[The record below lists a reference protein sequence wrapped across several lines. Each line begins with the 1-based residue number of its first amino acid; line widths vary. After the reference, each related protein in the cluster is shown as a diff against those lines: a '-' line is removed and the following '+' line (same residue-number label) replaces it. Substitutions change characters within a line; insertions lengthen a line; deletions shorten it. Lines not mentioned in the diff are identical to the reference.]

1 MTTEKLHILL
11 IEDNP
16 GDVRLI
22 EEMMGRAEIEYSI
35 RHAGTLS
42 DGLEKLR
49 KQTFDVIL
57 LDMNLPDS
65 SGLASV
71 PEIKKVAP
79 KMPIVMLTGLDDE
92 DTAMSALQLG
102 VQDYLLK
109 DRIDRTLLIRA
120 LRYSMERKRILDAL
134 TESEEKY
141 KDLVDNALV
150 GVYKSNIKGEILYVN
165 DALGRMLE
173 YESPGELIAARAFSI
188 YRTREERKNLIGVL
202 EKTGK
207 VDNYEFEAV
216 TKSGKTRNL
225 LLSATLSGD
234 ILSGMIIDISE
245 RKRMEETIK
254 RQANHDAL
262 TGLPN
267 RLLFS
272 EYLGHALSQA
282 GRDRHMVGVLYL
294 DLDNFKE
301 INDSLGHAAGDQMLQ
316 AVSRRLKTCLRESDT
331 IARIG
336 GDEYNI
342 LLPHATNE
350 NDVVT
355 IAGKLI
361 SAFRKPFMI
370 DSHALHTSTSIGIS
384 LYPHDGG
391 DAETLMKNADA
402 AMYDAKKQGRNN
414 YRFYSPAMNA
424 RTLERMK
431 LANRLRGA
439 IESGELVVH
448 YQPQVSLDTGQVN
461 CAEALVRWRHPEKG
475 LLYPV
480 QFIPLAEE
488 TGFITHID
496 EWVLRSACAQNKA
509 WQEAGC
515 APACVMVNLSS
526 RHLQQPELS
535 DTISRILQETGLDP
549 RFLGIEISER
559 TIMQEIE
566 MTIPSLVR
574 LADTGVRF
582 CIDDFGVGYSALN
595 YLKKLPV
602 RVLKIDR
609 SFISGMASD
618 PDYKTIIN
626 AVINLAHSL
635 NLTVVAEGVENENQL
650 AFLQMVSCDEAQGYH
665 FSKPLPPEEFAR
677 YLKPA
682 C

>member
-1 MTTEKLHILL
+1 MTAKKLNILL

-22 EEMMGRAEIEYSI
+22 IEMMGRAEIEYSI
-35 RHAGTLS
+35 EHAGTLS
-42 DGLEKLR
+42 DGLDKLR
-49 KQTFDVIL
+49 RKTFDVIL
-57 LDMNLPDS
+57 LDMNLPDGN
-65 SGLASV
+65 GLDSV
-71 PEIKKVAP
+71 PEIKKVSP

-92 DTAMSALQLG
+92 ETAVSALQLG

-109 DRIDRTLLIRA
+109 DRIDRTLLLRS
-120 LRYSMERKRILDAL
+120 LRYSMERKRILDELA
-134 TESEEKY
+134 ESEEKY
-141 KDLVDNALV
+141 KGLVDNALV
-150 GVYKSNIKGEILYVN
+150 GVFKTNIKGEILYIN
-165 DALGRMLE
+165 DALVRMLE
-173 YESPGELIAARAFSI
+173 YGSPGELIAARALSI
-188 YRTREERKNLIGVL
+188 YRTPEDRKNLVDIL
-202 EKTGK
+202 RKSGK
-207 VDNYEFEAV
+207 IDNYEFEAV
-216 TKSGKTRNL
+216 TKTGNTRSL
-225 LLSATLSGD
+225 LLSATLSRD
-234 ILSGMIIDISE
+234 IMSGMIIDITE
-245 RKRMEETIK
+245 RKQMEETIK
-254 RQANHDAL
+254 RQSNHDAL

-267 RLLFS
+267 RVLFS
-272 EYLGHALSQA
+272 EHLDLALSQA
-282 GRDRHMVGVLYL
+282 ARERHMVAVLYL

-342 LLPHATNE
+342 LLPDANNE
-350 NDVVT
+350 NDIVT

-370 DSHALHTSTSIGIS
+370 NSHSLHTSTSIGIS

-448 YQPQVSLDTGQVN
+448 YQPQVTLDTGQVH

-475 LLYPV
+475 LLYPL

-488 TGFITHID
+488 MGFITQID
-496 EWVLRSACAQNKA
+496 EWVLRAACAQNKA

-515 APACVMVNLSS
+515 ASACVMVNLSA
-526 RHLQQPELS
+526 RHLQQPELA
-535 DTISRILQETGLDP
+535 DIVTRILQETGLEP

-602 RVLKIDR
+602 RVLKVDK
-609 SFISGMASD
+609 SFISGMTSD

-635 NLTVVAEGVENENQL
+635 NLKVVAEGVENESQL
-650 AFLQMVSCDEAQGYH
+650 AFLQMISCDEAQGYH
-665 FSKPLPPEEFAR
+665 FSRPLPPEEFAR